1 MTEAFLRAFHAKRA
15 GAMSRAFV
23 RGGTYDRLA
32 AAVAGEAGPCGVVP
46 ANVRM
51 LDLACGDGALLERL
65 GPRAVGIDV
74 SLDELALAQGRVAQ
88 ARAQE
93 LPLAD
98 ASIDVCTCHLAFML
112 FAEPE
117 RVVAELAR
125 VLVPGGEFVAVLG
138 GGPVAGGESD
148 AFHRFLSILDRAP
161 RAAPRLGDARTRSE
175 AGWRELF
182 AGWRVAPFERWEVDL
197 GGSFDDVWS
206 FLSVSYELAS
216 DAENAVRVA
225 LHEAVGEQ
233 AACRVVFFLARA
245 VKKGRSG

>member
-1 MTEAFLRAFHAKRA
+1 
-15 GAMSRAFV
+15 V

-32 AAVAGEAGPCGVVP
+32 ALVP
-46 ANVRM
+46 ANARV
-51 LDLACGDGALLERL
+51 LDLACGDGALLDRL
-65 GPRAVGIDV
+65 GPGAIGIDL
-74 SLDELALAQGRVAQ
+74 SHDELVLARGRVAQ
-88 ARAQE
+88 ARAEE

-138 GGPVAGGESD
+138 GGPVANGEPD
-148 AFHRFLSILDRAP
+148 AFHRFVSILDRVP
-161 RAAPRLGDARTRSE
+161 RVAPRLGDARARSE

-182 AGWRVAPFERWEVDL
+182 AGWRVAAFERWEVDL

-206 FLSVSYELAS
+206 FLRASYELTS
-216 DAENAVRVA
+216 DAETAVRDELRA
-225 LHEAVGEQ
+225 AVGDR

-245 VKKGRSG
+245 LRTDDLADS